1 VALACNCNAGAGRWK
16 AARHVIF
23 GARLHARTGLKPS
36 RQRVADV
43 GHKETGWRLDD
54 DVRVDEGEIGMAW
67 QGHRFLEDPVRRI
80 SNRDC
85 AARGVARGDGGNDD
99 DASIDCD
106 GGGLDCIGGLAT
118 AFTDWD
124 LASAIARE
132 PPDPVDF
139 PCRTFSAEGRETRL
153 DSLLVKIVPEI
164 AAQARLD
171 GAIHDNNGALFDR
184 RDVRCKLPDLAA
196 ALNVCVWSA
205 ESSCNHIVLAPNMS
219 CRGKWLCT
227 SRPSAQLIA
236 WMHGEWVRPT
246 AWRWL
251 SRFAE
256 PGAFDANSATI

>member
-1 VALACNCNAGAGRWK
+1 
-16 AARHVIF
+16 
-23 GARLHARTGLKPS
+23 
-36 RQRVADV
+36 
-43 GHKETGWRLDD
+43 LDD